1 MKKIFLIFVISSV
14 LLIGLFAEETLEQNL
29 SNLYQ
34 DVARGYTMPIVTGF
48 GTSLNSG
55 WFHSASRSVTW
66 GLDFEYGIVVMG
78 SFFPPGESTFK
89 TDGNIRFGRNDCEVI
104 TSFLEGDSLAY
115 IRDYLIESIMAQD
128 FLVEIFGPTIV
139 GSNQDSIHIVFP
151 EQDFI
156 ILIPDTN
163 EEIPITVP
171 EVIIATPVTGLL
183 EDLPMLP
190 YFTTQLS
197 IGTIYGTK
205 FIFRFLPKSGEED
218 EMGDFTYFGFGI
230 QHNPN
235 SWLEKELPL
244 DICASIFGQTLSIG
258 GILIVESTAL
268 GINISKTYGYKMLNF
283 IPYGGLMLENTVTK
297 LKYDMQYQNLSGDW
311 EVHKIRFEVE
321 GENNARLT
329 LGVSFRLAILNANFD
344 YNIGEYRSI
353 SGGIG
358 VALTF

>member
-1 MKKIFLIFVISSV
+1 MKKIFLLFVFSSV
-14 LLIGLFAEETLEQNL
+14 LFIGLFAEETLEQNL

-66 GLDFEYGIVVMG
+66 GLDFEFSIVAMG
-78 SFFPPGESTFK
+78 SFFPSGESTFN
-89 TDGNIRFGRNDCEVI
+89 TDGNIRFGRNDCEMI

-115 IRDYLIESIMAQD
+115 IRDYLIDAIMAQD

-139 GSNQDSIHIVFP
+139 GSSLDSIHIVFP
-151 EQDFI
+151 EQDFVV
-156 ILIPDTN
+156 LIPGTN

-171 EVIIATPVTGLL
+171 EIILTTPVTGLL
-183 EDLPMLP
+183 EELIMLP
-190 YFTTQLS
+190 FFTTQLS
-197 IGTIYGTK
+197 VGTIYGTK
-205 FIFRFLPKSGEED
+205 FIFRFLPIAENED
-218 EMGDFTYFGFGI
+218 EMGNFEYFGFGV

-235 SWLEKELPL
+235 SWLKKELPL

-258 GILIVESTAL
+258 DILIVESAAL
-268 GINISKTYGYKMLNF
+268 GINVSKTYGYKMLNF

-297 LKYDMQYQNLSGDW
+297 LKYDMQYQNLNGDW

-321 GENNARLT
+321 GENSARLT

-344 YNIGEYRSI
+344 YNYGKYHSI

-358 VALTF
+358 FALTF